1 MSQQAW
7 SRTKEDALQQELSLY
22 ERDGILLKL
31 NGQPS
36 DPDTIARACRIAE
49 DGTYMR
55 DYIENEKGEWTEL
68 GFDWIQGA

>member
-1 MSQQAW
+1 MLQ
-7 SRTKEDALQQELSLY
+7 RALSPEQKDDLQKELSLY

-36 DPDTIARACRIAE
+36 DADTIARACRIAE

-55 DYIENEKGEWTEL
+55 DYIQNEKGEWTEL
-68 GFDWIQGA
+68 AFDWIEE